1 MSASQADLWSGP
13 VGQSWVRNALAY
25 DTILEPLGRA
35 ALDRLDLGPPQ
46 RVLDIGCGTGTTTLE
61 IGRRVRPDGSAVG
74 VDVSRPMVECAQAR
88 LVGEADAENVEFLT
102 LDVESEPLPGL
113 FDAAF
118 SRMGVMFFDR
128 PEVAFSAVRAALRP
142 GGRLAF
148 VCFAAPAANPF
159 ITVPTGAALARLG
172 GAPVP
177 PPGAPGPFSFAD
189 PDRVRSVLET
199 AGFQS
204 VEVNPGPD
212 EVTLGPADR
221 LEQLARQALEQ
232 NPQAMMA
239 MAANP
244 AARDSA
250 VAAAVAALGEHVTD
264 GEVRLGAGTWV
275 VEARAPGV

>member
-1 MSASQADLWSGP
+1 M
-13 VGQSWVRNALAY
+13 
-25 DTILEPLGRA
+25 
-35 ALDRLDLGPPQ
+35 
-46 RVLDIGCGTGTTTLE
+46 
-61 IGRRVRPDGSAVG
+61 
-74 VDVSRPMVECAQAR
+74 
-88 LVGEADAENVEFLT
+88 
-102 LDVESEPLPGL
+102 ESEPLLGP

-128 PEVAFSAVRAALRP
+128 PEVAFSAVRAALEP

-189 PDRVRSVLET
+189 PDRVRNVLET
-199 AGFQS
+199 AGFES
-204 VEVNPGPD
+204 VEMNPGPD
-212 EVTLGPADR
+212 EVTLGPAGR
-221 LEQLARQALEQ
+221 LEELARQALEQ
-232 NPQAMMA
+232 NPQATMA

-244 AARDSA
+244 DARDSA
-250 VAAAVAALGEHVTD
+250 VAAAANALGEHVTD

>member
-1 MSASQADLWSGP
+1 MSTTQADLWSGP
-13 VGQSWVRNALAY
+13 VGHSWVRNALAY

-35 ALDRLDLGPPQ
+35 ALDRLDLKPPQ

-74 VDVSRPMVECAQAR
+74 VDVSRPMIEYAQAR
-88 LVGEADAENVEFLT
+88 LVDETVAENVEFLA
-102 LDVESEPLPGL
+102 LDVESEPLPGP

-128 PEVAFSAVRAALRP
+128 PEAAFSAVAASLRP
-142 GGRLAF
+142 GARLAF
-148 VCFAAPAANPF
+148 VCFAAPATNPF

-189 PDRVRSVLET
+189 PDWIHSLLLS
-199 AGFQS
+199 AGFES
-204 VEVNPGPD
+204 VEVNAGPD
-212 EVTLGPADR
+212 EFTLGPADR
-221 LEQLARQALEQ
+221 LEELARQALEQ

-244 AARDSA
+244 DARDSA
-250 VAAAVAALGEHVTD
+250 LAAAVSALADHITD

-275 VEARAPGV
+275 VEARVPGA